1 MPSLRTRNAL
11 PIALIA
17 SVLALAACG
26 KKDAAPGQPPP
37 PAVTYVTLK
46 PQTVTLTR
54 ELTGRADAWQQADV
68 RPQVTG
74 IVERLLFVEG
84 GMVRA
89 GQTLY
94 QLDQTSYRAN
104 ANSANAS
111 IMSAEASL
119 VSARKNAIRSAEL
132 VKVDAISKQDNDNA
146 QAALRE
152 AEAALHSARASLQSA
167 NVPLGY
173 TRVTAPIS
181 GRIGRSSV
189 TRGALVT
196 ASQATALAVIQDTD
210 PMYVEINQSATELLQ
225 LRREVQNGSLQGTD
239 TVPVTI
245 KLDDGSTFAHQGKLS
260 FAEELVDP
268 STGAV
273 AIRVIVPNPDQVL
286 LPGMFVRAVVANG
299 ERQNAILAPQQGIT
313 RDPRG
318 NATAMVVDA
327 QGKVEVRQVKVNT
340 TVGDKWLVDGGLK
353 AGDKLIVEGLQK
365 IKPGSQVKAV
375 ELGSQPAKP
384 ANAPAAAQPA
394 AAASGA

>member
-11 PIALIA
+11 PVALIA
-17 SVLALAACG
+17 SALALVACG
-26 KKDAAPGQPPP
+26 KKDAAPSQPPP

-245 KLDDGSTFAHQGKLS
+245 KLDDGTTFAHQGKLS

>member
-11 PIALIA
+11 PVALIA
-17 SVLALAACG
+17 SALALVACG
-26 KKDAAPGQPPP
+26 KKDAAPSQPPP
-37 PAVTYVTLK
+37 AITYVTLK

-111 IMSAEASL
+111 IMSAEANL